1 MNYNVAKNECLKQI
15 REHNIIELYAIPSRV
30 ACLTV
35 EIIDELNLA
44 EDIDIINAIK
54 QQKAVIYQ
62 DLLDK
67 WLNSDKPQLQIA
79 AMKLV
84 ASEQNRANLTGME
97 TPSVSDKG
105 NKTPQITIRTVTKK
119 EEVNQAPKS
128 VPATPAP
135 TKQGRRKK

>member
-1 MNYNVAKNECLKQI
+1 MNYNIAKNECLKQI

-97 TPSVSDKG
+97 TPSVGGGTAIDR
-105 NKTPQITIRTVTKK
+105 NIIVQPITRREDVK
-119 EEVNQAPKS
+119 EVKS
-128 VPATPAP
+128 NPPAI